1 MNRTG
6 LAPRD
11 HTHVLGVRIQEFLLE
26 RSHERVILVL
36 LVVKSIPKEIMA
48 EIPQE
53 MRDSVGVKD
62 VEMIPN
68 IHL

>member
-6 LAPRD
+6 
-11 HTHVLGVRIQEFLLE
+11 LGVRIQEFLLE